1 MLKNINDQA
10 SIGKTIP
17 NSDLLIMLKNINDE
31 ASISNRNI
39 PSYDLTLG
47 GLLMLKNINDQA
59 SIGRHMPSYDLILG
73 GSTHA

>member
-1 MLKNINDQA
+1 MLKKYIDEA
-10 SIGKTIP
+10 SIGRTIP

-39 PSYDLTLG
+39 PSYDL
-47 GLLMLKNINDQA
+47 
-59 SIGRHMPSYDLILG
+59 ILG